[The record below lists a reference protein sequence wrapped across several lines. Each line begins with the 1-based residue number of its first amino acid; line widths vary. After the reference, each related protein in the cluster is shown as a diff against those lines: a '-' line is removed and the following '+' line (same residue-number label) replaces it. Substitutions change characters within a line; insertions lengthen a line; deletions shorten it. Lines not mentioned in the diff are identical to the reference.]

1 MSNRRKIETEEKK
14 PSKTVQKASK
24 VMRPMLQFVSGN
36 FLVKE
41 DVMDRLPYIL
51 FLVFMGLVYI
61 ANGYMAQDTVR
72 KISKTSS
79 ELKEL
84 RSEFITIQSDLMY
97 TTKQSE
103 LVKILEERDL
113 GLVESTDPPRKLVL
127 TEEEEET
134 IEELLER

>member
-1 MSNRRKIETEEKK
+1 M
-14 PSKTVQKASK
+14 QKASK

>member
-127 TEEEEET
+127 TEEEEEK

>member
-1 MSNRRKIETEEKK
+1 
-14 PSKTVQKASK
+14 
-24 VMRPMLQFVSGN
+24 MRPMLQFVSGN

-127 TEEEEET
+127 TEEEEEK

>member
-1 MSNRRKIETEEKK
+1 M
-14 PSKTVQKASK
+14 QKASK

-127 TEEEEET
+127 TEEEEEK